1 MEGPLPLGIGK
12 WASSASSAR
21 CWLGIPISRI
31 EARWRVARAYSH
43 LMLKVIQLSVGD
55 QGQLN
60 DGPQQQAQA
69 SGKFEAM
76 QVGDGTGVHPCKA
89 AAADDHMRRMT

>member
-1 MEGPLPLGIGK
+1 MGIISIKRLMLAGHSGWQNLGPLPGRQGLQPFDAQGDPV
-12 WASSASSAR
+12 
-21 CWLGIPISRI
+21 L
-31 EARWRVARAYSH
+31 
-43 LMLKVIQLSVGD
+43 LVGD
-55 QGQLN
+55 QGQVN

-89 AAADDHMRRMT
+89 AADDDHMRRTM